1 MIVMLQALDIGEVG
15 VPASTLQRCE
25 RRNIVA
31 CNSLLAAPVAK
42 VVFVNSVH
50 GFVNWKQSRVGVGAL
65 TVSVEELRPKG
76 YAQGILH
83 SRAAER

>member
-1 MIVMLQALDIGEVG
+1 MFQALDIGEVG
-15 VPASTLQRCE
+15 VPASTLQRSE

-31 CNSLLAAPVAK
+31 CNSLLAAPVDK

-50 GFVNWKQSRVGVGAL
+50 GFVNWKESRVGVGAL
-65 TVSVEELRPKG
+65 TVSVELRPKG
-76 YAQGILH
+76 YAQGILY